1 MELFKFVRN
10 NLTNQEEKMKFDLI
24 KVEEKDKNVIYN
36 LMQLYTYELSF
47 FEDETATFT
56 MLDSGLYV
64 MNKYV
69 ERYWQEENRHPYILK
84 CNNELAGFVLQRF
97 NEESMNEIAEL
108 FVLNKYRKIGAGTFM
123 ANKMFELYRGKWEVR
138 TLIKNE
144 RAQKFWRNII
154 RNFSNNNFEER
165 YIRDNSRLAFY
176 FESQIYRAAF
186 IKNLSYKNFIYFVAK
201 KIKYI
206 QKT

>member
-1 MELFKFVRN
+1 MEFN
-10 NLTNQEEKMKFDLI
+10 LI
-24 KVEEKDKNVIYN
+24 KVDEKDKNIIYN

-69 ERYWQEENRHPYILK
+69 ERYWQEENRNPYILK

-97 NEESMNEIAEL
+97 NEDNRNEIAE
-108 FVLNKYRKIGAGTFM
+108 FFILNKYRKMGAGTFM
-123 ANKMFELYRGKWEVR
+123 ANKMFELYKGKWEVR

-144 RAQKFWRNII
+144 KM
-154 RNFSNNNFEER
+154 SET
-165 YIRDNSRLAFY
+165 
-176 FESQIYRAAF
+176 
-186 IKNLSYKNFIYFVAK
+186 FVNC
-201 KIKYI
+201 
-206 QKT
+206 